1 MLAVVLAGIG
11 IGALIASAIWTRF
24 PMLSYSGFVAE
35 PARYETTS
43 VVIDSLRLM
52 PPVSILSGVFFTV
65 IGRAVERELGEESRA
80 AALVTF
86 ANTIGAAIGPI
97 VAGFVLI
104 PTIGVEGSFFTIG
117 VLYVVIALL
126 ALRNRIS
133 LIPIAIAAVT
143 RRSDRNGC
151 LSAQRERQID
161 SSIARCSSS
170 WACPRRV
177 HPEFYAAF

>member
-1 MLAVVLAGIG
+1 MESRRIARIRSGRVRAFFNSPGVPDAVV
-11 IGALIASAIWTRF
+11 S
-24 PMLSYSGFVAE
+24 
-35 PARYETTS
+35 
-43 VVIDSLRLM
+43 
-52 PPVSILSGVFFTV
+52 
-65 IGRAVERELGEESRA
+65 
-80 AALVTF
+80 
-86 ANTIGAAIGPI
+86 NTIGAAIGPI
-97 VAGFVLI
+97 VAGFVFI

-151 LSAQRERQID
+151 LSAQRERQTD

-177 HPEFYAAF
+177 RRKFYAGF